1 MKALTLH
8 KTEGDFK
15 PGSCWHP
22 IKLEDVPVP
31 TPQQGEL
38 ILYSTRSTELI
49 ANTSR

>member
-38 ILYSTRSTELI
+38 PLASLQ
-49 ANTSR
+49 